1 MSREDNARK
10 EELLR
15 AAEEAVGQD
24 RTRGDGRQGPQ
35 TRWGIV
41 GWGLVLLA
49 VLTGWLFG
57 TRPEW
62 VFTPPLVAEAPEVTA
77 ASMRLALVRERQRV
91 ERYRIQTGRLPAT
104 LAEAGGTIPNIEIAT
119 SPDGSYLL
127 RAAEGR
133 TALELHSSESI
144 ERFLGNSLQ
153 VILRAPRQ
161 P

>member
-1 MSREDNARK
+1 MSREENARK
-10 EELLR
+10 EDLLQ
-15 AAEEAVGQD
+15 AAEAAVGQD
-24 RTRGDGRQGPQ
+24 RSRVGGQEGTQ
-35 TRWGIV
+35 TRWGII

-62 VFTPPLVAEAPEVTA
+62 VFTPPLAAEAPEVTA

-91 ERYRIQTGRLPAT
+91 ERYREQHGRLPAT
-104 LAEAGGTIPNIEIAT
+104 LAEAGSTLPNIDIAA
-119 SPDGSYLL
+119 SPNGSYLL
-127 RAAEGR
+127 RAVEGP

-144 ERFLGNSLQ
+144 EAFLGNSLQ
-153 VILRAPRQ
+153 VILNAPRQ